1 MSVENQIVLLG
12 DEFDEE
18 LRDVLVAVLERNGAV
33 LFDEF
38 WGVGGSQE
46 VERKFFRIGSDVIT
60 IEAETY
66 VGLTICGPKL
76 VVADIAQQVR
86 IFL

>member
-1 MSVENQIVLLG
+1 MSVGNEIIFLG
-12 DEFDEE
+12 NEFDDE
-18 LRDVLVAVLERNGAV
+18 LRRVLVAVLERNGAV
-33 LFDEF
+33 LVDEF

-46 VERKFFRIGSDVIT
+46 VERMLFRIGSDVIT

-86 IFL
+86 VWH